1 MIVGVVL
8 NLIGLVNYI
17 NNKLINFSVD
27 LNNKKDYI
35 NKMKNNKLKI
45 KKNSK
50 DYIIKVNN
58 LEVRSD
64 VRLKD
69 SKEKVYIISFRESE
83 NNNIIVDYYYN
94 KNILSVDFSKVE
106 EIK

>member
-27 LNNKKDYI
+27 LNNKNRYI

-45 KKNSK
+45 KKDSK
-50 DYIIKVNN
+50 GYIIKVNN
-58 LEVRSD
+58 LEVKSD
-64 VRLKD
+64 VKLKD

-83 NNNIIVDYYYN
+83 DNNIIVDYYYN
-94 KNILSVDFSKVE
+94 KNILSVDFSKIE

>member
-1 MIVGVVL
+1 MGVVL

-27 LNNKKDYI
+27 LNNKNRYI

-45 KKNSK
+45 KKDSK
-50 DYIIKVNN
+50 GYIIKVNN
-58 LEVRSD
+58 LEVKSD
-64 VRLKD
+64 VKLKD

-83 NNNIIVDYYYN
+83 NNNIIVDYYFK
-94 KNILSVDFSKVE
+94 KNILSVDFSKIE

>member
-1 MIVGVVL
+1 MGVVL

-27 LNNKKDYI
+27 LNNKNRYI

-45 KKNSK
+45 KKDSK

-83 NNNIIVDYYYN
+83 DNNIIVDYYYN